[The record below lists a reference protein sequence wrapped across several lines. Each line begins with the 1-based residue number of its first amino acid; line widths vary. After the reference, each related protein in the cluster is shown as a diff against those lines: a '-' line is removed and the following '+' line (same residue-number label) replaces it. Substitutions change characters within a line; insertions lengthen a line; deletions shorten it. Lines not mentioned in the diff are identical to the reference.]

1 MEKRLGLIG
10 VGLEGNRWPRASCG
24 AFLPSSEAK
33 VATAARSEC
42 KTALRRSGHLEQR
55 RAIARALG
63 LASTDTCPFRWGVVP
78 HRVPGSFPKANGNQP
93 LAKPCSDAS
102 AVAGEGHGAHPT

>member
-55 RAIARALG
+55 QAPTHVL
-63 LASTDTCPFRWGVVP
+63 S
-78 HRVPGSFPKANGNQP
+78 
-93 LAKPCSDAS
+93 
-102 AVAGEGHGAHPT
+102 AGELSHTESPAASQRQMAINPWQNHALMHLRWLEKAM